1 MPFEKA
7 AAFTLRK
14 MNIVCDLRQGN
25 RFGIGGLDERENVFQ
40 AADGIRAV
48 SYTHLPVR
56 LPSLPTT
63 RWQGTKMEILLCPTA

>member
-40 AADGIRAV
+40 AADGIRERRLFKGTACKVAV
-48 SYTHLPVR
+48 
-56 LPSLPTT
+56 
-63 RWQGTKMEILLCPTA
+63 Q

>member
-25 RFGIGGLDERENVFQ
+25 RFGRGGLDERENVFQ
-40 AADGIRAV
+40 AADGIREGRLFKGTACKVAV
-48 SYTHLPVR
+48 
-56 LPSLPTT
+56 
-63 RWQGTKMEILLCPTA
+63 Q